1 MTQNFEQ
8 KVLEAKRL
16 FAPFFKGEFELFS
29 SPTSHF
35 RTRAELSFFHDEN
48 GKISYAMFD
57 KKQKYIVEN
66 LDFAD
71 EKICALMPKLLKE
84 LNLNQN
90 LKNKLFGVE
99 FLASK
104 EELSV
109 TLLYHK
115 DIFTIKEDLENLTK
129 TLKLNL
135 IARSR
140 GKKLI
145 FGRENLRQ
153 VLNIKDKKIYYEFDN
168 DCFIQPNTHINEK
181 MIEWVLKQI
190 STGEKNDLLELYC
203 GYGNFTLALASS
215 FEQILATELS
225 KKNIAYAL
233 KNCTLN
239 NTTNI
244 HFARLS
250 SEELN
255 SALRKEREFFRLK
268 DIDLDS
274 FNFSHILLDPPRAGL
289 EESVIELAQNYHHII
304 YISCNPT
311 SLKENL
317 TKLTKTHTI
326 TNFALFDQFALTPH
340 LESGVILKKVNNA
353 NK

>member
-1 MTQNFEQ
+1 MSVNFEQ
-8 KVLEAKRL
+8 KILEAKEL
-16 FAPFFKGEFELFS
+16 FKPFYKGEFELFS

-35 RTRAELSFFHDEN
+35 RTRVELSFFHSEN
-48 GKISYAMFD
+48 GEIFYAMFNGR
-57 KKQKYIVEN
+57 KKYIVEN
-66 LDFAD
+66 LDFVD
-71 EKICALMPKLLKE
+71 EKICLLMPKLLKA
-84 LNLNQN
+84 LNDDNT

-104 EELSV
+104 KELSV

-115 DIFTIKEDLENLTK
+115 DISTLKENLAN
-129 TLKLNL
+129 LARNLNLNL
-135 IARSR
+135 IARSK
-140 GKKLI
+140 GKKLV
-145 FGRENLRQ
+145 FGKENLRQ
-153 VLNIKDKKIYYEFDN
+153 VLDIKGEAIHYEFDN
-168 DCFIQPNTHINEK
+168 DCFIQPNTYINEK
-181 MIEWVLKQI
+181 MIEWVLRQI
-190 STGEKNDLLELYC
+190 STEEKNDLLELYC

-215 FEQILATELS
+215 FKQILATELS
-225 KKNIAYAL
+225 KKNIGYAL

-239 NTTNI
+239 NATNI

-250 SEELN
+250 SEEL
-255 SALRKEREFFRLK
+255 SKALKKEREFFRLK

-274 FNFSHILLDPPRAGL
+274 FHFSHILLDPPRAGL

-326 TNFALFDQFALTPH
+326 TNFALFDQFVLTPH

>member
-1 MTQNFEQ
+1 MSVNFEQ
-8 KVLEAKRL
+8 KILEAKEL
-16 FAPFFKGEFELFS
+16 FKPFYKGEFELFS

-35 RTRAELSFFHDEN
+35 RTRVELSFFHNEN
-48 GKISYAMFD
+48 GVIFYAMFNGR
-57 KKQKYIVEN
+57 KKYIVEN
-66 LDFAD
+66 LDFVD
-71 EKICALMPKLLKE
+71 EKICLLMPKLLKA
-84 LNLNQN
+84 LNDDNT

-104 EELSV
+104 KELSV

-115 DIFTIKEDLENLTK
+115 DISTLKENLAN
-129 TLKLNL
+129 LARNLNLNL
-135 IARSR
+135 IARSK
-140 GKKLI
+140 GKKLV
-145 FGRENLRQ
+145 FGKENLRQ
-153 VLNIKDKKIYYEFDN
+153 VLDIKGEAIHYEFDN
-168 DCFIQPNTHINEK
+168 DCFIQPNTYINEK
-181 MIEWVLKQI
+181 MIEWVLRQI
-190 STGEKNDLLELYC
+190 STEEKNDLLELYC

-215 FEQILATELS
+215 FKQILATELS
-225 KKNIAYAL
+225 KKNIGYAL

-239 NTTNI
+239 NATNI

-250 SEELN
+250 SEEL
-255 SALRKEREFFRLK
+255 SKALKKEREFFRLK

-274 FNFSHILLDPPRAGL
+274 FHFSHILLDPPRAGL

>member
-1 MTQNFEQ
+1 MSVNFEQ
-8 KVLEAKRL
+8 KILEAKEL
-16 FAPFFKGEFELFS
+16 FKPFYKGEFELFS

-35 RTRAELSFFHDEN
+35 RTRVELSFFHSEN
-48 GKISYAMFD
+48 GEIFYAMFD
-57 KKQKYIVEN
+57 GRKKYIVEN
-66 LDFAD
+66 LDFVD
-71 EKICALMPKLLKE
+71 EKICLLMPKLLKA
-84 LNLNQN
+84 LNDDNT

-104 EELSV
+104 KELSV

-115 DIFTIKEDLENLTK
+115 DISTLKENLAN
-129 TLKLNL
+129 LARNLNLNL
-135 IARSR
+135 IARSK
-140 GKKLI
+140 GKKLV
-145 FGRENLRQ
+145 FGKENLRQ
-153 VLNIKDKKIYYEFDN
+153 VLDIKGEAIHYEFDN
-168 DCFIQPNTHINEK
+168 DCFIQPNTYINEK

-190 STGEKNDLLELYC
+190 STEEKNDLLELYC
-203 GYGNFTLALASS
+203 GYGNFTLALAP
-215 FEQILATELS
+215 FFRRVLATELN

-239 NTTNI
+239 NATNI

-250 SEELN
+250 SEEL
-255 SALRKEREFFRLK
+255 SKALRKEREFFRLK

-274 FNFSHILLDPPRAGL
+274 FHFSHILLDPPRAGL

>member
-1 MTQNFEQ
+1 MSVNFEQ
-8 KVLEAKRL
+8 KILEAKEL
-16 FAPFFKGEFELFS
+16 FKPFYKGKFELFS

-35 RTRAELSFFHDEN
+35 RTRVELSFFHSEN
-48 GKISYAMFD
+48 GEIFYAMFNGR
-57 KKQKYIVEN
+57 KKYIVEN
-66 LDFAD
+66 LDFVD
-71 EKICALMPKLLKE
+71 EKICLLMPKLLKV
-84 LNLNQN
+84 LNDDNT

-104 EELSV
+104 KELSV

-115 DIFTIKEDLENLTK
+115 DISTLKENLAN
-129 TLKLNL
+129 LARNLNLNL
-135 IARSR
+135 IARSK
-140 GKKLI
+140 GKKLV
-145 FGRENLRQ
+145 FGKENLRQ
-153 VLNIKDKKIYYEFDN
+153 VLDIKGEAIHYEFDN
-168 DCFIQPNTHINEK
+168 DCFIQPNTYINEK

-215 FEQILATELS
+215 FKQILATELS

-239 NTTNI
+239 NATNI

-250 SEELN
+250 SEEL
-255 SALRKEREFFRLK
+255 SKALKKEREFFRLK
-268 DIDLDS
+268 GIDLDS
-274 FNFSHILLDPPRAGL
+274 FHFSHILLDPPRAGL

>member
-1 MTQNFEQ
+1 MSVNFEQ
-8 KVLEAKRL
+8 KILEAKEL
-16 FAPFFKGEFELFS
+16 FKPFYKGEFELFS

-35 RTRAELSFFHDEN
+35 RTRAELNFFHSEDGE
-48 GKISYAMFD
+48 IFYAMFNGR
-57 KKQKYIVEN
+57 KKYIVEN
-66 LDFAD
+66 LDFVD
-71 EKICALMPKLLKE
+71 EKICLLMPKLLKA
-84 LNLNQN
+84 LNDDNT

-104 EELSV
+104 KELSV

-115 DIFTIKEDLENLTK
+115 DISTLKENLAN
-129 TLKLNL
+129 LARNLNLNL
-135 IARSR
+135 IARSK
-140 GKKLI
+140 GKKLV
-145 FGRENLRQ
+145 FGKENLRQ
-153 VLNIKDKKIYYEFDN
+153 VLDIKGEVIHYEFDN
-168 DCFIQPNTHINEK
+168 DCFIQPNTYINEK

-190 STGEKNDLLELYC
+190 STEEKNDLLELYC

-215 FEQILATELS
+215 FKQILATELS
-225 KKNIAYAL
+225 KKSIAYAL

-239 NTTNI
+239 NATNI
-244 HFARLS
+244 RFARLS
-250 SEELN
+250 SEEL
-255 SALRKEREFFRLK
+255 SKALKKEREFFRLK

-274 FNFSHILLDPPRAGL
+274 FHFSHILLDPPRAGL

>member
-1 MTQNFEQ
+1 MSVNFEQ
-8 KVLEAKRL
+8 KILEAKEL
-16 FAPFFKGEFELFS
+16 FKPFYKGDFELFS

-35 RTRAELSFFHDEN
+35 RTRVELSFFHDEN
-48 GKISYAMFD
+48 GVIFYAMFSGR
-57 KKQKYIVEN
+57 KKYIVEN
-66 LDFAD
+66 LDFVD
-71 EKICALMPKLLKE
+71 EKICLLMPKLLKA
-84 LNLNQN
+84 LNDDNT

-104 EELSV
+104 KELSV

-115 DIFTIKEDLENLTK
+115 DISTLKENLENLARN
-129 TLKLNL
+129 LNLNL
-135 IARSR
+135 IARSK
-140 GKKLI
+140 GKKLV
-145 FGRENLRQ
+145 FGKENLRQ
-153 VLNIKDKKIYYEFDN
+153 VLDIKGEVIHYEFDN
-168 DCFIQPNTHINEK
+168 DCFIQPNTYINEK

-190 STGEKNDLLELYC
+190 STEEKNDLLELYC

-215 FEQILATELS
+215 FKQILATELS

-239 NTTNI
+239 NATNI

-250 SEELN
+250 SEEL
-255 SALRKEREFFRLK
+255 SKALKKEREFFRLK

-274 FNFSHILLDPPRAGL
+274 FHFSHILLDPPRAGL

>member
-1 MTQNFEQ
+1 MSVNFEQ
-8 KVLEAKRL
+8 KILEAKEL
-16 FAPFFKGEFELFS
+16 FKPFYKGEFELFS

-35 RTRAELSFFHDEN
+35 RTRVELSFFHSEN
-48 GKISYAMFD
+48 GEIFYAMFD
-57 KKQKYIVEN
+57 GRKKYIVEN
-66 LDFAD
+66 LDFVD
-71 EKICALMPKLLKE
+71 EKICLLMPKLLKA
-84 LNLNQN
+84 LNDDNT

-104 EELSV
+104 KELSV

-115 DIFTIKEDLENLTK
+115 DISTLKENLAN
-129 TLKLNL
+129 LARNLNLNL
-135 IARSR
+135 IARSK
-140 GKKLI
+140 GKKLV
-145 FGRENLRQ
+145 FGKENLRQ
-153 VLNIKDKKIYYEFDN
+153 VLDIKGEAIHYEFDN
-168 DCFIQPNTHINEK
+168 DCFIQPNTYINEK

-215 FEQILATELS
+215 FKQILATELN

-239 NTTNI
+239 NVTNI

-250 SEELN
+250 SEEL
-255 SALRKEREFFRLK
+255 SKALKKEREFFRLK
-268 DIDLDS
+268 GIDLDS
-274 FNFSHILLDPPRAGL
+274 FHFSHILLDPPRAGL